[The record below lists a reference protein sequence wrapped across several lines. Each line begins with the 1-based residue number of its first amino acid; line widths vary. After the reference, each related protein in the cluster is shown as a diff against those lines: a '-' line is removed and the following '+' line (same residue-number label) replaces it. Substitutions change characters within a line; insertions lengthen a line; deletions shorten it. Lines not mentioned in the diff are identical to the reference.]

1 MEKFLIELYE
11 CYGSS
16 CEITKK
22 EKSFV
27 IDSMD
32 ELEEAMEGYEWLC
45 SDDGKSDYERFIK
58 GEISSASFPHWGD
71 WDEPDS
77 YEIVRTSFQKK
88 LEEIEKEYKDKKQEL
103 YEKFGMSL

>member
-1 MEKFLIELYE
+1 MGKFLIELYE

-32 ELEEAMEGYEWLC
+32 ELEEALEDIDCEWLIDT
-45 SDDGKSDYERFIK
+45 SNSEYENFANGNSTIAII
-58 GEISSASFPHWGD
+58 EDSGD
-71 WDEPDS
+71 WDDLTGYKLVRYS
-77 YEIVRTSFQKK
+77 YDKK
-88 LEEIEKEYKDKKQEL
+88 MKELEEAYKTQKDEIN
-103 YEKFGMSL
+103 SLFRV

>member
-32 ELEEAMEGYEWLC
+32 ELEEALEDIDCEWLIDT
-45 SDDGKSDYERFIK
+45 SNSEYENFANGNSTIAII
-58 GEISSASFPHWGD
+58 EDSGD
-71 WDEPDS
+71 WDDPTGYKLVRYS
-77 YEIVRTSFQKK
+77 YEEKLQQLQKTYQK
-88 LEEIEKEYKDKKQEL
+88 ELEELNKLFNI
-103 YEKFGMSL
+103 

>member
-1 MEKFLIELYE
+1 MEKYLIEIFGV
-11 CYGSS
+11 YGKSDAD
-16 CEITKK
+16 TKI
-22 EKSFV
+22 ESFV
-27 IDSMD
+27 INSID

-45 SDDGKSDYERFIK
+45 SDDGKSD
-58 GEISSASFPHWGD
+58 
-71 WDEPDS
+71 

>member
-1 MEKFLIELYE
+1 MEKHLIEIFGLY
-11 CYGSS
+11 GKRDSVT
-16 CEITKK
+16 EI
-22 EKSFV
+22 ESFV
-27 IDSMD
+27 INSID

-45 SDDGKSDYERFIK
+45 SDDGKSDYQRFIK
-58 GEISSASFPHWGD
+58 GEITSASFPNWGD